1 MVHQLNVTQIT
12 QMDTPV
18 VHLQDG
24 ADLHLLIVHVVVAL
38 ITVKVFFVLF
48 LTEEAYS
55 HSWLHTSKLG
65 QTPLCKHG

>member
-55 HSWLHTSKLG
+55 HS
-65 QTPLCKHG
+65 